1 MTVPPTSTNAS
12 FAAILMPYMQVFYV
26 SFLATLALTPLMRR
40 LALKHGVVDEPDG
53 TRKIHTNRIAYLGG
67 VAIFIGWLLG
77 VLASITVTPL
87 NVNASQFAEV
97 QVPPGI
103 MLGAGI
109 VMICGLIDDVYSLS
123 PRIKLFGQLLAAAC
137 LFFLNL
143 TRADNIGARIDLAN
157 MFVFPLER
165 HHLLGIVQLTAPNTY
180 MTLASMFSALFCV
193 FIIMATSNA
202 MNLLDGMDGL
212 CGGVAGIMAV
222 GYLFLSVYLA
232 SANLTQP
239 GIASLNPARITL
251 SLALLGAVLG
261 FLPFNFN
268 PATIFMGDTG
278 SMFLGFVCGAMII
291 LFGNDGIFRWFLA
304 SVVIFGLPLLDTLLA
319 VVRRKINGRPIF
331 SPDSGHFH
339 HFLLKRGL
347 SVTRATLVSYAL
359 AAMFVSFALV
369 IVIIPTTLALGIYM
383 VLFGWLVVAAFK
395 MGMIHQDGGVPLQA
409 ASTVFVLSAQTVP
422 GESAGAT
429 VLRDAPAAPNAG
441 VAVPSPAAAPG
452 IVPPAASR
460 IHGGTTTHL
469 KPDVVGS

>member
-1 MTVPPTSTNAS
+1 MTASPVISSPSFTST
-12 FAAILMPYMQVFYV
+12 LMPYMQIFYI
-26 SFLATLALTPLMRR
+26 SFLATLALTPLMRK

-53 TRKIHTNRIAYLGG
+53 RRKIHTKRIAYLGG

-87 NVNASQFAEV
+87 QAGGNRFADV

-103 MLGAGI
+103 LLGAGI

-123 PRIKLFGQLLAAAC
+123 PRIKLFGQLMAAAC
-137 LFFLNL
+137 LYFLNL
-143 TRADNIGARIDLAN
+143 TRTDNIGARIDLAN
-157 MFVFPLER
+157 MFVYPMER
-165 HHLLGIVQLTAPNTY
+165 HHLIGLIQLTSPHVY
-180 MTLASMFSALFCV
+180 LTLASMFSAIFCV
-193 FIIMATSNA
+193 FIVMATSNA

-212 CGGVAGIMAV
+212 CGGVAGIMAI
-222 GYLFLSVYLA
+222 GYLILSVYLSA
-232 SANLTQP
+232 ANLTQP
-239 GIASLNPARITL
+239 GIASLNPARIAL

-261 FLPFNFN
+261 FLPYNFS

-278 SMFLGFVCGAMII
+278 SMFLGFICGSMIV

-319 VVRRKINGRPIF
+319 VVRRKINRKPIF

-347 SVTRATLVSYAL
+347 SVPRAALVSYIL

-369 IVIIPTTLALGIYM
+369 IVIIPTTLALGMYL

-395 MGMIHQDGGVPLQA
+395 MGMINQQGNLPLQA
-409 ASTVFVLSAQTVP
+409 ASTAFVISSQPGDTIIPNPEAGSHQTENPIQVAP
-422 GESAGAT
+422 HNANAEPSNK
-429 VLRDAPAAPNAG
+429 APASALHNESERPLAPRVAG
-441 VAVPSPAAAPG
+441 S
-452 IVPPAASR
+452 
-460 IHGGTTTHL
+460 
-469 KPDVVGS
+469 

>member
-1 MTVPPTSTNAS
+1 MIASAVTSSPTFTST
-12 FAAILMPYMQVFYV
+12 LMPYMQIFYV
-26 SFLATLALTPLMRR
+26 SFLATLALTPLMRK

-53 TRKIHTNRIAYLGG
+53 QRKIHTKRVAYLGG

-77 VLASITVTPL
+77 VLASITVTPFHAGG
-87 NVNASQFAEV
+87 NGFAEV

-103 MLGAGI
+103 LLGAGI

-137 LFFLNL
+137 LYFLNL
-143 TRADNIGARIDLAN
+143 TRTDNIGARVDLAN
-157 MFVFPLER
+157 MFVYPLER
-165 HHLLGIVQLTAPNTY
+165 HHLIGLVQLTAPHVY
-180 MTLASMFSALFCV
+180 LTLASMFSAIFCV
-193 FIIMATSNA
+193 FIVMATSNA

-212 CGGVAGIMAV
+212 CGGVAGIMAI
-222 GYLFLSVYLA
+222 GYLVLSVYLSA
-232 SANLTQP
+232 ANLTQP
-239 GIASLNPARITL
+239 GVSSLNPARIAL

-261 FLPFNFN
+261 FLPYNFN

-278 SMFLGFVCGAMII
+278 SMFLGFICGAMIV

-319 VVRRKINGRPIF
+319 VVRRKINRKPIF

-347 SVTRATLVSYAL
+347 SVPRAALVSYIL

-369 IVIIPTTLALGIYM
+369 IVIIPTTLALGMYL

-395 MGMIHQDGGVPLQA
+395 MGMINQQGSVPLQA
-409 ASTVFVLSAQTVP
+409 ASTAFVISSQPGDKIIPFPDTSAGQLENPVP
-422 GESAGAT
+422 IPPHVIAADPLTKASESAS
-429 VLRDAPAAPNAG
+429 RDGPHHPLAPRVAG
-441 VAVPSPAAAPG
+441 S
-452 IVPPAASR
+452 
-460 IHGGTTTHL
+460 
-469 KPDVVGS
+469 